1 MPICISL
8 LHLGQEDIVQWMSS
22 FKRQMMMAVENTGN
36 VKDTL
41 RSEAVKRI
49 VREDPHSTNAKG
61 TRLGCGSTDGLDESF
76 RKNTYRGTM
85 VT

>member
-1 MPICISL
+1 MPICISS
-8 LHLGQEDIVQWMSS
+8 LHLGHEDIVQWMPL

-49 VREDPHSTNAKG
+49 VREDPHSTNAK
-61 TRLGCGSTDGLDESF
+61 E
-76 RKNTYRGTM
+76 
-85 VT
+85 